1 MSMVIL
7 CMISQ
12 IMKHLLI
19 KFRKHSY
26 DAALAI
32 TGAITG
38 TSRGKLYGEL
48 DLESLK
54 FRRCLGNWLVFIK
67 FSL

>member
-1 MSMVIL
+1 MVIL

-19 KFRKHSY
+19 KTEKAQF

-32 TGAITG
+32 TGTIRG
-38 TSRGKLYGEL
+38 TSWKKPYAEL
-48 DLESLK
+48 GLESLK
-54 FRRCLGNWLVFIK
+54 FRQ
-67 FSL
+67 